1 MGMCNATDNHDR
13 IDSDW
18 LLADL
23 LACRAHVMV
32 AGTLSTFKSVSMDGT
47 PFRNRI
53 LHARTS

>member
-1 MGMCNATDNHDR
+1 MRPITTIGL
-13 IDSDW
+13 IPI
-18 LLADL
+18 DL